1 MKKSPASKR
10 VCMIAMASYPGD
22 PRIRRQVEALD
33 EAGYEV
39 DVLCRYSGKQPPK
52 ENFGNVTAYRI
63 MNAPSR
69 ENKILYFLQSVLFLF
84 IAFLR
89 LVPLSIKRK
98 YKVIQA
104 HNLPD
109 YLIFA
114 GIFHKMFGVKLL
126 LDIHDPSVDLFEEK
140 WPGKKNKVLK
150 ALMARAEKYSCKLS
164 NHLFTVTNTCKER
177 LVERGNP
184 SNKITLILNTANEG
198 FFKFNNERE
207 FKKIKRGAKIIYHGT
222 IAERFGLHNVIVA
235 MPYLLK
241 DIPDSVL
248 DIYGRYEGSYLT
260 KLERLVND
268 LELSDNVN
276 LNGKVVREQIPELI
290 NNHDVGIVPYLQT
303 DYMNL
308 ALPTKA
314 FEYIAMGL
322 PLVSTKLKDLF
333 ETFDDNCI
341 KYVDESV
348 PKQIAGAISF
358 LCHNPA
364 VSKNLV
370 ESSYRKLSEISGAV
384 MKERFI
390 QTYDELTS
398 SKPDE
403 FATSSTSS
411 FLFL

>member
-1 MKKSPASKR
+1 MNNKPDSKR

-39 DVLCRYSGKQPPK
+39 DVLCRYSGEQPPK
-52 ENFGNVTAYRI
+52 EKFGNITAYRI
-63 MNAPSR
+63 MNAPPR
-69 ENKILYFLQSVLFLF
+69 ENKIVYFLQSVLFLIVAF
-84 IAFLR
+84 IR
-89 LVPLSIKRK
+89 LVPLSLKRK

-114 GIFHKMFGVKLL
+114 GILHKLFGVKLL

-140 WPGKKNKVLK
+140 WPGKKNKALK
-150 ALMARAEKYSCKLS
+150 FLMAKAEKFSCKLS
-164 NHLFTVTNTCKER
+164 DHLFTVTNTCKER

-184 SNKITLILNTANEG
+184 PNKITLILNTANEDL
-198 FFKFNNERE
+198 FKFNNGRE
-207 FKKIKRGAKIIYHGT
+207 FKKIKSGVKILYHGT

-241 DIPDSVL
+241 DVPDSVL
-248 DIYGRYEGSYLT
+248 NIYGRYEGSYLT
-260 KLERLVND
+260 KLERLVKD
-268 LELSDNVN
+268 LELSNNVN
-276 LNGKVVREQIPELI
+276 LNGKVVREEIPELI
-290 NNHDVGIVPYLQT
+290 NNHDVGIVPYLKT

-322 PLVSTKLKDLF
+322 PLISTKLKDLS

-341 KYVDESV
+341 KYVDESD
-348 PKQIAGAISF
+348 PKQIAQTISF
-358 LCHNPA
+358 LCSNPTD
-364 VSKNLV
+364 SKRLV
-370 ESSYRKLSEISGAV
+370 ERSYRKLSEISGVV

-390 QTYDELTS
+390 QTYDDLTS
-398 SKPDE
+398 RKPNE
-403 FATSSTSS
+403 IATSSTSS
-411 FLFL
+411 F

>member
-1 MKKSPASKR
+1 
-10 VCMIAMASYPGD
+10 MIAMASYPGD

-39 DVLCRYSGKQPPK
+39 DVLCRYSGEQPPK
-52 ENFGNVTAYRI
+52 EKFGNVTAYRI
-63 MNAPSR
+63 MNAPPR
-69 ENKILYFLQSVLFLF
+69 ENKIVYFIQSVLFL
-84 IAFLR
+84 ILAFFR

-109 YLIFA
+109 YLVFA
-114 GIFHKMFGVKLL
+114 GIFHKLFGVKLL

-140 WPGKKNKVLK
+140 WPGKKNKALK
-150 ALMARAEKYSCKLS
+150 FLMAKAEKYSCKLS
-164 NHLFTVTNTCKER
+164 NHLFTVTNMCKER
-177 LVERGNP
+177 LIERGNP
-184 SNKITLILNTANEG
+184 PNKITLILNTANED
-198 FFKFNNERE
+198 FFKFNNERG
-207 FKKIKRGAKIIYHGT
+207 FRKIKSGVKILYHGT

-235 MPYLLK
+235 MHYLLK
-241 DIPDSVL
+241 GIPDSVL
-248 DIYGRYEGSYLT
+248 NIYGRYEMSYSN

-268 LELSDNVN
+268 LELSNNVN
-276 LNGKVVREQIPELI
+276 LNGRVVREQIPELI

-322 PLVSTKLKDLF
+322 PLVSTKLKDLY

-341 KYVDESV
+341 KYIDKSD
-348 PKQIAGAISF
+348 PKQIANAISF
-358 LCHNPA
+358 LCSNPG

-390 QTYDELTS
+390 QIYDDLTS
-398 SKPDE
+398 SKP
-403 FATSSTSS
+403 FVNFTSSRSS
-411 FLFL
+411 F

>member
-1 MKKSPASKR
+1 MKNSSTSKR

-39 DVLCRYSGKQPPK
+39 DVLCRYSGEQPPK
-52 ENFGNVTAYRI
+52 EKFGNITTYRI
-63 MNAPSR
+63 MNAPPR
-69 ENKILYFLQSVLFLF
+69 ENKIVYFLQSILFL
-84 IAFLR
+84 IVAFFR
-89 LVPLSIKRK
+89 LLPLSIKRK

-109 YLIFA
+109 YLVFA
-114 GIFHKMFGVKLL
+114 GIFHKLFGVKLL

-140 WPGKKNKVLK
+140 WPGKKNKALK
-150 ALMARAEKYSCKLS
+150 FLMAKAEKYSCRLS
-164 NHLFTVTNTCKER
+164 DHLFTVTNTCKER

-184 SNKITLILNTANEG
+184 PDKITLILNTANEG
-198 FFKFNNERE
+198 FFKFNSERE
-207 FKKIKRGAKIIYHGT
+207 FRKIKSGVKIIYHGT

-241 DIPDSVL
+241 DVPESIL
-248 DIYGRYEGSYLT
+248 NIYGRYEGSYLT

-268 LELSDNVN
+268 LELTGCVN
-276 LNGKVVREQIPELI
+276 LNGKVVRDEIPELI
-290 NNHDVGIVPYLQT
+290 SNHDVGIVPYLKT

-322 PLVSTKLKDLF
+322 PLISTRLKDLY

-341 KYVDESV
+341 KYVDDSD

-358 LCHNPA
+358 LCSNPGE
-364 VSKNLV
+364 SQRFV
-370 ESSYRKLSEISGAV
+370 ETSYRKLSEISGAV

-390 QTYDELTS
+390 HTYDVLTS
-398 SKPDE
+398 FKTNEVS
-403 FATSSTSS
+403 TSSTSS
-411 FLFL
+411 F